1 MEIRYHTINGKA
13 FKLHRNTERTF
24 FFEARSLPLPNNSQY
39 HGRRLARWHKQ
50 LLDHGW
56 EETDLPNL
64 TLDSELARSR
74 EACRSRVAEISSEK
88 TAVEQ
93 CLRLDAV
100 VFLVLI
106 RAARH
111 QAEPN
116 SSSEDAV
123 DFFDNFSRQLEGE
136 VSLGRDLVA
145 ACPAADGLL
154 NIQVS
159 HELRRRKQ
167 GDGVYRWLS
176 KKLKTACCNE
186 GYVNLLHVGS
196 VCLQARLDLQVVKQ
210 FCQSLA
216 DLWQQRLSNLWATL

>member
-1 MEIRYHTINGKA
+1 MEIRYHTINGKV
-13 FKLHRNTERTF
+13 FKLRRTTERTF
-24 FFEARSLPLPNNSQY
+24 FFEARSLPLPNNSQC
-39 HGRRLARWHKQ
+39 RLARWHKQ

-154 NIQVS
+154 NIQVL

-196 VCLQARLDLQVVKQ
+196 VC
-210 FCQSLA
+210 
-216 DLWQQRLSNLWATL
+216 